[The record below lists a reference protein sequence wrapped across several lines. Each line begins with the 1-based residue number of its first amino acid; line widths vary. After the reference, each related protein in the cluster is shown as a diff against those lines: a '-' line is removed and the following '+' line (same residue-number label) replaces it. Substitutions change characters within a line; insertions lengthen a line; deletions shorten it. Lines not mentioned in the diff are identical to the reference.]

1 MHYFSV
7 DHFVIFFCHM
17 AMDMSLFFCEPTPAT
32 ETSAAPGPE
41 KIDAGSTEHQ
51 DHQEQE
57 TPREEC
63 E

>member
-7 DHFVIFFCHM
+7 DHFVIVFLSHGHGHE
-17 AMDMSLFFCEPTPAT
+17 SVFCEPAPAT